1 MKSNPINPIDANKR
15 LNESLF
21 QNFYIFGIEPNV
33 LDISEFTA
41 DRNFTKKNFKTVQV
55 LTQFPPYPK
64 SNSYIEPDIIMNHCF
79 PKGYKILE
87 KEKWPRDE
95 YFFFS
100 FENLN
105 KFPYENK
112 RIYFTAVVIFELAKS
127 YLEIKYNNKI
137 PPLPKST
144 DETKNPVSL
153 DHIFIQKALCFSTFV
168 PFPSETKCLIGELLE
183 YVRANQIILPLEKI
197 IEGIIFGIPRPVRAY
212 FYISCKK
219 TNEFI
224 PKQRKDIDFSLR
236 EFNQYNYYSYLYQF
250 ILKFTVHDILLIYKS
265 LLLEIPILFFCSIKE
280 NLTNIVETFFHL
292 LTPLEYQYPYCS
304 ILPDN
309 YCGLIE
315 IEKSFVFGLNHRLVF
330 EKNNNNKKTPTYFKN
345 NHLNIINKFILIC
358 DVDEGKIHKYINERS
373 EYHVV
378 NIDDLGKYPE
388 NSGNAAE
395 NIQMISKNI
404 YSERNTNIV
413 EINFPEKYTNKLI
426 KDLSNYALNDSIQN
440 PEYNPEKNKKI
451 GEEFFYSFLTSLFQN
466 YHNSLINDEESI
478 KTKISNEIFSKN
490 EEDINIEDI
499 FLVNQFLRD
508 NKSDINFYTKF
519 CKTRIFKNFI
529 IRKYLN
535 KNEDRYNILHF
546 DEKILEKKSKGFF
559 SKKVK
564 TEFISS
570 KIFKPAHI
578 YQIKNANNFIES
590 EITYMKSHKDVLLN
604 NYFQNFAQYNKIK
617 YPIFPRLIYDNKF
630 FGDKEYKSIT
640 EFSNDYKGCLNGY
653 LQLENLLKTE
663 LNPHN
668 FFSIY
673 NKEMKRYLVDLNKID
688 IKNEALNSL
697 YKVWVYIFSLT
708 FYYCDK
714 IEKEFRFEELMR
726 FLSKYKVIDDQKE
739 LYPML
744 LMTIKQYGNENML
757 IKLFESMK
765 TFNYTEYCY
774 FCSKFKMNTQVIW
787 ESKKIDTTNSRL
799 NIEYYRD
806 AKNDD
811 NKLLSEVKNEE
822 YDINSLKEK
831 TFGLKNNI
839 NNKEKIN
846 FEFNFKCPHCGKP
859 HEMTNVGINLNTKV
873 KSNLMICDDC
883 KKYIEP
889 TTFITNGTEK
899 IEFVIFSPIK
909 LLNIVREIS
918 MEYGQKLDLND
929 LRTKYNS
936 FYWNCILYFYL
947 NGLTFEMLLKYKEK
961 DNSNQN
967 KDNKKDKKKR
977 RFKKLIIER
986 QNIDL

>member
-1 MKSNPINPIDANKR
+1 MKSIAINPIDANKR

-33 LDISEFTA
+33 LDISEFTPE
-41 DRNFTKKNFKTVQV
+41 RKFIKKNFKTVQV
-55 LTQFPPYPK
+55 LTQFPPNPK
-64 SNSYIEPDIIMNHCF
+64 IHSYIEPDIIMNHCF
-79 PKGYKILE
+79 PKGYKLLE
-87 KEKWPRDE
+87 KEKWPNDE
-95 YFFFS
+95 FFFFS

-112 RIYFTAVVIFELAKS
+112 KIYFTAVVIFEQVKS
-127 YLEIKYNNKI
+127 YLEIKYKNKV
-137 PPLPKST
+137 PPLPKSV
-144 DETKNPVSL
+144 DETKKPISL
-153 DHIFIQKALCFSTFV
+153 EQIFVQKALCFSTFV
-168 PFPSETKCLIGELLE
+168 PFPSETKCLIADLLE
-183 YVRANQIILPLEKI
+183 YIRANQIILPLEKI

-236 EFNQYNYYSYLYQF
+236 EFNKYNYYSYVYQL

-265 LLLEIPILFFCSIKE
+265 LLLEIPILFFSSIKE
-280 NLTNIVETFFHL
+280 NLTNIVETFLNL

-304 ILPDN
+304 ILPDT

-315 IEKSFVFGLNHRLVF
+315 TEKSFVFGLNHRLIF
-330 EKNNNNKKTPTYFKN
+330 EKKNKTKYPTYFRN
-345 NHLNIINKFILIC
+345 NHLNIVNKFIIIC
-358 DVDEGKIHKYINERS
+358 DIDEGKIYKFINEIP

-378 NIDDLGKYPE
+378 NIDDLGNYPE
-388 NSGNAAE
+388 NSGNAVE

-404 YSERNTNIV
+404 YSERNTNIIEV
-413 EINFPEKYTNKLI
+413 NLPEKHVNKLS

-440 PEYNPEKNKKI
+440 PEYYPEHNKKI
-451 GEEFFYSFLTSLFQN
+451 GEEFFYGFLSNLFLN
-466 YHNSLINDEESI
+466 YHNSLYNDEEDI
-478 KTKISNEIFSKN
+478 KRIISNEILSKN
-490 EEDINIEDI
+490 EEDIDIESI
-499 FLVNQFLRD
+499 FSVSQFLRD
-508 NKSDINFYTKF
+508 NKSDTNFYTKF

-535 KNEDRYNILHF
+535 KNADRYTILHF

-559 SKKVK
+559 SKKAK
-564 TEFISS
+564 TEFTSS
-570 KIFKPAHI
+570 KIFKPSHI
-578 YQIKNANNFIES
+578 YQIKNANNFMES

-604 NYFQNFAQYNKIK
+604 KYFQNFAQYNKIK
-617 YPIFPRLIYDNKF
+617 YSIFPRLIYDNKF
-630 FGDKEYKSIT
+630 FGEKEYKSIT

-653 LQLENLLKTE
+653 LQLENLLKTD

-688 IKNEALNSL
+688 IKNEVLNSL
-697 YKVWVYIFSLT
+697 YKVWVYIFCLT
-708 FYYCDK
+708 FYYCDE

-726 FLSKYKVIDDQKE
+726 FLSKYKVVDEQKE
-739 LYPML
+739 IYPLL
-744 LMTIKQYGNENML
+744 LMTIKQYGSENML

-765 TFNYTEYCY
+765 YINYTEYCY
-774 FCSKFKMNTQVIW
+774 FCSKFKGDSQIIW
-787 ESKKIDTTNSRL
+787 ESKNIDTTNLRL
-799 NIEYYRD
+799 RIEYYRD

-811 NKLLSEVKNEE
+811 NKLLSEVKNEQ
-822 YDINSLKEK
+822 YNINSLKEK

-839 NNKEKIN
+839 NNKEKVN
-846 FEFNFKCPHCGKP
+846 FEFNFKCPNCGKP
-859 HEMTNVGINLNTKV
+859 HEMTSVGINLNNKV

-889 TTFITNGTEK
+889 TTMITNGTEK

-909 LLNIVREIS
+909 LLNIAREIS
-918 MEYGQKLDLND
+918 MEYGQKLNLND
-929 LRTKYNS
+929 LRNKYNS

-961 DNSNQN
+961 DNSNVN
-967 KDNKKDKKKR
+967 KEKKMEKKKRR